1 MAFLIGFTGPPQSG
15 KDTAC
20 VHLVTDHDYEK
31 FSFADPI
38 REALLALD
46 PWADSFLR
54 VSEIVNR
61 WGWDVAKTRWPE
73 IRRLLQQLGCESG
86 RTIHGENV
94 WVDLTM
100 AKITSKLKEGKNVCV
115 ADVRFKNEVM
125 AINRWGGIIVKVRRD
140 VQTNPEI
147 LQHRSEVESKE
158 IIPDI
163 SIHNHTDIADFQRR
177 LDRTVNRIHRM
188 RRKTLVK

>member
-1 MAFLIGFTGPPQSG
+1 MAFLIGFTGTPQAG
-15 KDTAC
+15 KDTAAD
-20 VHLVTDHDYEK
+20 HLVANHGYEK

-61 WGWDVAKTRWPE
+61 WGWDTAKTRWPE

-86 RTIHGENV
+86 RTIHGESV

-100 AKITSKLKEGKNVCV
+100 AKIIPKLKEGTNVCV

-125 AINRWGGIIVKVRRD
+125 ALNRWGGIIVEVRRD
-140 VQTNPEI
+140 VKTNPEI
-147 LQHRSEVESKE
+147 LNHRSEVEARE
-158 IIPDI
+158 LMPDV
-163 SIHNHTDIADFQRR
+163 SIHNHTDIPDFQNR
-177 LDRTVNRIHRM
+177 LDRTVTRIH
-188 RRKTLVK
+188 